1 VTEGGEAAVP
11 YRVSGDHSHY
21 TRGRE
26 VGLLMEVPG
35 VRRLEERPLG
45 EADRR
50 RRLEERGEEARRRRH
65 PPMEERGVAE
75 MMQEAMEGEED
86 GRGPGEGVEFRPRRL
101 RLPWPE
107 EVTLILCPVRF
118 HWTISSPV

>member
-1 VTEGGEAAVP
+1 MGP

-35 VRRLEERPLG
+35 VRRMEDRPPG
-45 EADRR
+45 EVDRR
-50 RRLEERGEEARRRRH
+50 RRPEERGEEARRRRG
-65 PPMEERGVAE
+65 MEDRGVAE
-75 MMQEAMEGEED
+75 LLQEAMEGEEE
-86 GRGPGEGVEFRPRRL
+86 GRGAAEGVEFRPRRL

-107 EVTLILCPVRF
+107 EVPSLSYHTVQPHF
-118 HWTISSPV
+118 